1 MKRFLVLDTFR
12 FLGAVLVA
20 LGHFF
25 FSIGIKN
32 VVPNSYILVVEYF
45 FVLSSFLF
53 TLKQLQENNL
63 NKRRDYLK
71 DLFKSRT
78 IRLLFPYVMIILF
91 YYIVIFK
98 NLYPEAHI
106 SFYQFF
112 VNLFL
117 LQGLGL
123 NNDTIFTVRV
133 AWFLGIE
140 LYIGT
145 VYLYLIYFLKKYK
158 LENKIFFVSLL
169 ICLVSLSILKHYS
182 PNFME
187 VHFEEIGIVTFGIIR
202 SLFSYSIG
210 TICAIIF
217 NKTKEINLNLKY
229 RRSFYSFL
237 EILIMFLIIKFYRK
251 INYNRE
257 NEFIF
262 PFIIGAFIIIFS
274 YELGF
279 LSFLLKKFSILG
291 KLGYSIYLIHPIF
304 LEIFFKYKVEN
315 VYFYLLLI
323 ISTSVCFYFFIEK
336 KILELKKSNK
346 KVM

>member
-140 LYIGT
+140 LYVGT
-145 VYLYLIYFLKKYK
+145 V
-158 LENKIFFVSLL
+158 
-169 ICLVSLSILKHYS
+169 
-182 PNFME
+182 
-187 VHFEEIGIVTFGIIR
+187 
-202 SLFSYSIG
+202 
-210 TICAIIF
+210 
-217 NKTKEINLNLKY
+217 
-229 RRSFYSFL
+229 
-237 EILIMFLIIKFYRK
+237 
-251 INYNRE
+251 
-257 NEFIF
+257 
-262 PFIIGAFIIIFS
+262 
-274 YELGF
+274 
-279 LSFLLKKFSILG
+279 
-291 KLGYSIYLIHPIF
+291 
-304 LEIFFKYKVEN
+304 
-315 VYFYLLLI
+315 
-323 ISTSVCFYFFIEK
+323 
-336 KILELKKSNK
+336 
-346 KVM
+346 

>member
-1 MKRFLVLDTFR
+1 M
-12 FLGAVLVA
+12 
-20 LGHFF
+20 
-25 FSIGIKN
+25 
-32 VVPNSYILVVEYF
+32 
-45 FVLSSFLF
+45 
-53 TLKQLQENNL
+53 
-63 NKRRDYLK
+63 
-71 DLFKSRT
+71 
-78 IRLLFPYVMIILF
+78 
-91 YYIVIFK
+91 
-98 NLYPEAHI
+98 
-106 SFYQFF
+106 YQFF

-140 LYIGT
+140 LYVGT

-217 NKTKEINLNLKY
+217 NKIKEINLNLKH

-237 EILIMFLIIKFYRK
+237 EILIIFLIIKFYGK

-304 LEIFFKYKVEN
+304 LEIFFRYKVKN
-315 VYFYLLLI
+315 VYFYLFLT

-336 KILELKKSNK
+336 RILELKKSNK

>member
-1 MKRFLVLDTFR
+1 
-12 FLGAVLVA
+12 
-20 LGHFF
+20 
-25 FSIGIKN
+25 
-32 VVPNSYILVVEYF
+32 
-45 FVLSSFLF
+45 
-53 TLKQLQENNL
+53 
-63 NKRRDYLK
+63 
-71 DLFKSRT
+71 
-78 IRLLFPYVMIILF
+78 MIILF
-91 YYIVIFK
+91 YYIVVFK
-98 NLYPEAHI
+98 KLYPGAHI
-106 SFYQFF
+106 SMYQFF

-140 LYIGT
+140 LYVGT

-237 EILIMFLIIKFYRK
+237 EILIMFLIIKFYGE